1 MRRHCLTAIATALV
15 LAMVTPS
22 AGWAR
27 ADVVVRSGAGC
38 CIDVGVRLTVS
49 FDDGAIRGTVSL
61 PGLGARLAGSSLADV
76 GTPVRSGF
84 EIFSVALDVPDAV
97 RWGIPIVSI
106 VAGVTTARTNRLA
119 TESGL
124 FQAEGIGHAD
134 RR

>member
-27 ADVVVRSGAGC
+27 ADVVAGSGAGC

-49 FDDGAIRGTVSL
+49 LDAGTIRGTVSL
-61 PGLGARLAGSSLADV
+61 PGLGMKVAGSS
-76 GTPVRSGF
+76 PVDASTLGRWGF

>member
-1 MRRHCLTAIATALV
+1 MRRHCLTAIATVIA
-15 LAMVTPS
+15 LAMVMPG

-27 ADVVVRSGAGC
+27 ADVVVWSAAGC

-49 FDDGAIRGTVSL
+49 LAAGAVRGTVSL
-61 PGLGARLAGSSLADV
+61 PGPGVHLAGS
-76 GTPVRSGF
+76 GPVDAGSPARSGF
-84 EIFSVALDVPDAV
+84 ELFSVTLDVPDAV

-124 FQAEGIGHAD
+124 F
-134 RR
+134 

>member
-1 MRRHCLTAIATALV
+1 MRRHCLAAIATALV
-15 LAMVTPS
+15 LAMAVPR

-27 ADVVVRSGAGC
+27 AEMVGWSGAGC
-38 CIDVGVRLTVS
+38 CLDMGVRLTIS
-49 FDDGAIRGTVSL
+49 LDAGAVRGTVSL
-61 PGLGARLAGSSLADV
+61 PGLGVHLTGSSSVDA
-76 GTPVRSGF
+76 GTPAHSGF
-84 EIFSVALDVPDAV
+84 ELFSVTLDVPDAV

>member
-15 LAMVTPS
+15 LAMVMPS

-27 ADVVVRSGAGC
+27 ADVAVWSGVGC
-38 CIDVGVRLTVS
+38 CLDVGVRLTV
-49 FDDGAIRGTVSL
+49 DLVAGAIRGTVSL
-61 PGLGARLAGSSLADV
+61 PALGMKLAGSGLGGAGSPARL
-76 GTPVRSGF
+76 GF
-84 EIFSVALDVPDAV
+84 ELFSVALDVPDAV

-124 FQAEGIGHAD
+124 FHAEGIGHAD
-134 RR
+134 SR